1 MSLTSDLIAMDD
13 KNSYGVKKNGL
24 SRSKY
29 YKGQREKV
37 KAKRRKLAEFYDS
50 GNIITGYVLDPN
62 HYIKLKNQRG

>member
-1 MSLTSDLIAMDD
+1 MSLTSDLISMDD

-37 KAKRRKLAEFYDS
+37 KAKKQKLAEFYDPN
-50 GNIITGYVLDPN
+50 NIITREVL
-62 HYIKLKNQRG
+62 IAR